1 MKGYI
6 KKLLRENLIKEN
18 AIGKRLIVVDVQ
30 PEYEKAFGRMHYELF
45 SYINENYSEL
55 GGLTFLYNG
64 YDTLGMISEEEYR
77 MWLVDCGLDEDIAYE
92 VELYDKGYAFFRFC
106 IDNDI
111 EHDSIVNLVRYM
123 YDNGVNDS
131 RDLDEEFWNGFVDD
145 YGDENIRELLEYA
158 GDCIS
163 VPDLMDYLSRL
174 NNIVLVGGGIN
185 ECLKEVEIA
194 LDALGKNY
202 QTWDKFTY

>member
-1 MKGYI
+1 MKGFI
-6 KKLLRENLIKEN
+6 KKLLREELLNES
-18 AIGKRLIVVDVQ
+18 AIGKRLIIVDVQ
-30 PEYEKAFGRMHYELF
+30 PEYEKVFGNMHYELF
-45 SYINENYSEL
+45 SYININYNKL

-64 YDTLGMISEEEYR
+64 YDTLGMISESEYR
-77 MWLVDCGLDEDIAYE
+77 EWLFENGLDEDIAYD

-111 EHDSIVNLVRYM
+111 EHDSVVNLVRHM
-123 YDNGVNDS
+123 YKNDINDS
-131 RDLDEEFWNGFVDD
+131 RDLDSDFWDSFVDN
-145 YGDENIRELLEYA
+145 YGDENIRELIENA
-158 GDCIS
+158 DDCIS
-163 VPDLMDYLSRL
+163 VPDLMEYLNRF

-194 LDALGKNY
+194 LDALDKNY

>member
-1 MKGYI
+1 MKQYI
-6 KKLLRENLIKEN
+6 KILLREGLLTEDS
-18 AIGKRLIVVDVQ
+18 IGKRLIIVDVQ
-30 PEYEKAFGRMHYELF
+30 PEYEKVFGNMHYELF
-45 SYINENYSEL
+45 SYININYNKL

-64 YDTLGMISEEEYR
+64 YDTLGMISESEYR
-77 MWLVDCGLDEDIAYE
+77 EWLFENGLDEDIAYD

-111 EHDSIVNLVRYM
+111 EHDSIVNLVRHM
-123 YDNGVNDS
+123 YKNDINDS
-131 RDLDEEFWNGFVDD
+131 RDLDSDFWDSFVDN
-145 YGDENIRELLEYA
+145 YGDENIRELIENA
-158 GDCIS
+158 DDCIS
-163 VPDLMDYLSRL
+163 VPDLMEYLNRF

-194 LDALGKNY
+194 LDALDKNY

>member
-1 MKGYI
+1 MKQYI
-6 KKLLRENLIKEN
+6 KILLREGLLTEDS
-18 AIGKRLIVVDVQ
+18 IGKRLIIVDVQ
-30 PEYEKAFGRMHYELF
+30 PEYEKVFGNMHYELF
-45 SYINENYSEL
+45 SYININYNKL

-64 YDTLGMISEEEYR
+64 YDTLGMISESEYR
-77 MWLVDCGLDEDIAYE
+77 EWLFENGLDEDIAYD

-111 EHDSIVNLVRYM
+111 EHDSIVNLVRHM
-123 YDNGVNDS
+123 YKNDINDS
-131 RDLDEEFWNGFVDD
+131 RDLDSDFWDSFVDN
-145 YGDENIRELLEYA
+145 YGDENIRELIENA

-163 VPDLMDYLSRL
+163 VPDLMEYLNRF

-194 LDALGKNY
+194 LDALDKNY